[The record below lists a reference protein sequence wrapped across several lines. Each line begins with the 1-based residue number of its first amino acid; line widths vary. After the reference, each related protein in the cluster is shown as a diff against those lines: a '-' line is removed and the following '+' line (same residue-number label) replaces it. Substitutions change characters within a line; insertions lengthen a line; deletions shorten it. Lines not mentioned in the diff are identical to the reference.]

1 MFIHIIINVKCSK
14 PYIVGFLYNILLKT
28 SLYDIMSYVVP
39 CFCCC
44 CISKK
49 NWPKTLYSLPT
60 LIVLFLYSLYYNLR
74 TDSNF
79 VHPNFC
85 TPFLLCFFFFFCS
98 PFPLTALIVTHKY
111 SNIYVVVMNKK
122 ENEKE
127 KNIKPKTKKT
137 LDYRLTYI
145 IIIIIY
151 IYYNC
156 LNLNICVSEET
167 KNWQF
172 LSMCT
177 F

>member
-85 TPFLLCFFFFFCS
+85 TPFLLCFFFFFLFAIPSDC
-98 PFPLTALIVTHKY
+98 PNCNAQIFEYICCCDEQKRKWKR
-111 SNIYVVVMNKK
+111 KK
-122 ENEKE
+122 H
-127 KNIKPKTKKT
+127 KTKNQKN
-137 LDYRLTYI
+137 LRL
-145 IIIIIY
+145 
-151 IYYNC
+151 
-156 LNLNICVSEET
+156 
-167 KNWQF
+167 
-172 LSMCT
+172 
-177 F
+177 